1 MMCKLPLAGPTAV
14 GVNRIV
20 TAVLCNGAMAN
31 GPNPESTAKGGVR
44 ALSETV
50 SVLYA
55 LKLRMFTTLFSGAT
69 PIPTRP
75 NRIGDHTESVP
86 PGVGVGDGVGVADGD
101 EVAIGVGVDEA
112 DGAGVAEAV
121 GVAEGV
127 GVDEAD
133 GAGVAEAVGVAVGVT
148 DGVTVADAVGVA
160 EAVAIGVAVAVGV
173 AVGDAV
179 GEGVGVALACGWS
192 YSSTRLSAESAT

>member
-55 LKLRMFTTLFSGAT
+55 LKMRMFTTLFSGAT

-86 PGVGVGDGVGVADGD
+86 PGVGVGDGVGVAVGD

-112 DGAGVAEAV
+112 EGVA
-121 GVAEGV
+121 VAEGV
-127 GVDEAD
+127 GVDEAE
-133 GAGVAEAVGVAVGVT
+133 GVGVAEAVGVAVGVT

-160 EAVAIGVAVAVGV
+160 EAVATGVEVAVGV

-192 YSSTRLSAESAT
+192 YPSTRLS